1 MKYYSSFQKYVPFHL
16 EMWSEQ
22 RLTKSSHIAFF
33 ISSHGLG
40 HAARAAGIM
49 AALHEL
55 NPGLHFEIF
64 TAVPEW
70 FFKDSLPGPFTIHSV
85 LTDIGLVQKN
95 PFNEDVPRS
104 LKHLDSF
111 FPFDS
116 SRLEPVLK
124 IVSDAA
130 CNVILCD
137 IAPMGIEVGKTL
149 GIPSVLIENFTWDW
163 IYERYVIKDKR
174 IKVHIDYLNRLFDSA
189 DFHIQ
194 TIPVCNP
201 KHVDITVRPVSR
213 KPRTL
218 PEKVR
223 SELGIP
229 GIAPMVMITM
239 GGIPQ
244 HFDIMETLRKH
255 PEYYFVI
262 SGGGE
267 SFIRDNNVIVLP
279 YHSDYYHPDL
289 IHASNVVVGKSGYST
304 LAEVFYSGIPYIF
317 VKRPTFRE
325 SEVFTPFIKK
335 RMNGV
340 GIPEEEFNTCSWL
353 SFIPDL
359 LKLQPIQRKQPHGGD
374 QAAEYILGLLDNLC
388 RND

>member
-1 MKYYSSFQKYVPFHL
+1 MA
-16 EMWSEQ
+16 
-22 RLTKSSHIAFF
+22 KSSHIAFF

-55 NPGLHFEIF
+55 NSGLHFEIF

-70 FFKDSLPGPFTIHSV
+70 FFKESLSGSFTIHSV

-95 PFNEDVPRS
+95 PFNEDVSRS
-104 LKHLDSF
+104 LKQLDSF

-116 SRLEPVLK
+116 NRLEPVLK

-130 CNVILCD
+130 CDVILCD

-163 IYERYVIKDKR
+163 IYERYVIKDER
-174 IKVHIDYLNRLFDSA
+174 FKVHIEYLNKLFDAA

-223 SELGIP
+223 SELVIP
-229 GIAPMVMITM
+229 ETVPMVMITM

-255 PEYYFVI
+255 PEYCFVI

-304 LAEVFYSGIPYIF
+304 LSEVFYGGVPFIF

-325 SEVFTPFIKK
+325 SEVFTPFIKSK
-335 RMNGV
+335 MNGV
-340 GIPEEEFNTCSWL
+340 GISEAAFNTGSWL

-359 LKLQPIQRKQPHGGD
+359 LKLQLIRRKQPHGED
-374 QAAEYILGLLDNLC
+374 QAAEYIMGLLDNLPQ
-388 RND
+388 ND